1 MAEGEYCNAEV
12 VKFRLRFRGANSTPH
27 NKIGVPVYDGTVSE
41 EMIGP
46 GDFFPK
52 FIADVHSAPGS
63 SVTSLPS
70 IFSNP
75 SSMDILRTLYRKYF
89 RHDVSNL
96 LHFRYFF

>member
-1 MAEGEYCNAEV
+1 MAEYEYCNAEV

-41 EMIGP
+41 DMIGP
-46 GDFFPK
+46 NFFSE
-52 FIADVHSAPGS
+52 FIADVHSAPGG
-63 SVTSLPS
+63 SVTSSPS

-96 LHFRYFF
+96 LHFRYLF

>member
-1 MAEGEYCNAEV
+1 MAEYEYCNAEV

-27 NKIGVPVYDGTVSE
+27 NKIGVPVYDSE

-52 FIADVHSAPGS
+52 FIADVLSAPGS

-75 SSMDILRTLYRKYF
+75 SSMDILRMLYHQYF
-89 RHDVSNL
+89 RHEVTSL
-96 LHFRYFF
+96 LHFC

>member
-1 MAEGEYCNAEV
+1 MAEYEYCNAEV
-12 VKFRLRFRGANSTPH
+12 VKFCLGFRGANSTPH

-46 GDFFPK
+46 EFFSE
-52 FIADVHSAPGS
+52 FIADVHLAPAS

-70 IFSNP
+70 ILSNP

-96 LHFRYFF
+96 LHFRYLF